1 MARSRFRPQSQPQ
14 TCRVLGRSG
23 AREPK
28 YGLEPPVTP
37 DRKIISDLPATLSPT
52 NAELAL
58 LRAFLASEIDA
69 ILRDG
74 D

>member
-1 MARSRFRPQSQPQ
+1 MARSRLPHQKQPNAS
-14 TCRVLGRSG
+14 RVLGHSG
-23 AREPK
+23 AGERK
-28 YGLEPPVTP
+28 CGLGTPVTP

-58 LRAFLASEIDA
+58 LRAFLAEEIDA